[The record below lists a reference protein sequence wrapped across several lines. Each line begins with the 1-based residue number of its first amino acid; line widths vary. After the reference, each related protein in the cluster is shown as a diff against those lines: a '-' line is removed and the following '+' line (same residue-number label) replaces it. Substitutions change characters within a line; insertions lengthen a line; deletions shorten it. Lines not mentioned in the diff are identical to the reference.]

1 MKILIIDGA
10 EANRKK
16 YLSMMNDIPDCE
28 AIPFSSAEETLE
40 WCAAG
45 GVPDILLVNHS
56 LPGTNGLELLRR
68 IREMRTIN
76 EVPAL
81 IIGAS
86 DAKAIRR
93 EAFALGADFVSSPV
107 DLQELQSRIKHM
119 AARAERYKQE
129 TETADWLAA
138 QVKRATAE
146 LIERERKII
155 YRLARIAEYRDPES
169 ALHPVRVSHYA
180 RLLALT
186 QNLRPSLIDSIF
198 AGSPLHDVG
207 NVAIPDYI
215 LLKQGKL
222 TSLEFE
228 TMKQHTIVGYELL
241 KDDASSLLNTAAT
254 MALTHHERFDGT
266 GYPKGLKGEDI
277 PLAGRICAL
286 ADTFDVLTS
295 QRPYKPAF
303 DTNKALAEIM
313 SCRGTQFDP
322 KLVDAFKSVLPE
334 VLRIKEQFADPDAV
348 SKMHNTVAALGVSP
362 KGSK

>member
-1 MKILIIDGA
+1 MKILITDGA

-16 YLSMMNDIPDCE
+16 YRSMTGDIEGCE
-28 AIPFSSAEETLE
+28 PFAFSSAEEALA
-40 WCAAG
+40 WCASG
-45 GVPDILLVNHS
+45 GVPDILLINHS
-56 LPGTNGLELLRR
+56 LPGMNGLELLRR
-68 IREMRTIN
+68 VREQTAN
-76 EVPAL
+76 EAPA
-81 IIGAS
+81 IVIGSS

-93 EAFALGADFVSSPV
+93 EAFSLGADFVTSPV
-107 DLQELQSRIKHM
+107 DLQELASRVKNM
-119 AARAERYKQE
+119 AARTERYKQE
-129 TETADWLAA
+129 AETADWLAA

-169 ALHPVRVSHYA
+169 ALHPVRVSQYA

-186 QNLRPSLIDSIF
+186 QNLRPNIIDSIF

-222 TSLEFE
+222 TTLEFE
-228 TMKQHTIVGYELL
+228 TMKQHTLVGYELL

-266 GYPKGLKGEDI
+266 GYPNGLKGEDI
-277 PLAGRICAL
+277 PMAGRICAL

-303 DTNKALAEIM
+303 DTNKAMTEIM

-322 KLVDAFKSVLPE
+322 KLVDAFKAALPE
-334 VLRIKEQFADPDAV
+334 VLRIKEQFADADAV
-348 SKMHNTVAALGVSP
+348 SKMHNIVAALGATP
-362 KGSK
+362 QGS